1 PFGRHYW
8 VNSVNIG
15 TINGGYQIN
24 RVSDMAVA
32 QLDFRLVDGLDS
44 KQVAKILNDCLV
56 GKTRY
61 EMRFETGFVNED
73 RNNPVIKEYQQI
85 VEDVINKKVSFLRD
99 GRMSN
104 SGMLKDKKGASV
116 ILHSYSGGG
125 YHAEDEWVDIK
136 SVKQLYNI
144 QKRFVEKFSR
154 KR

>member
-1 PFGRHYW
+1 
-8 VNSVNIG
+8 
-15 TINGGYQIN
+15 
-24 RVSDMAVA
+24 MAVA
-32 QLDFRLVDGLDS
+32 QLDFRLVDGADA
-44 KQVAKILNDCLV
+44 KKVAKILNKCMV
-56 GKTRY
+56 GDTRY
-61 EMRFETGFVNED
+61 EIRYETGFVNES

-85 VEDVINKKVSFLRD
+85 VENVIDKKVEFLRD

-144 QKRFVEKFSR
+144 QKRFIENYSN